1 MKTNLTKSDYFFWA
15 FIILITLYV
24 SLLVGDI
31 YLSIDGN
38 SFTAIA
44 ASISENFYLK
54 NPINIYTEYNN
65 LKELLIAQLITF
77 SILFSLMYFEI
88 DKKNKYHKKEKGSA
102 KFANDKDRKEYKL
115 NKEEENIIL
124 SNSEFLPLNMRLIYR
139 NTNVL
144 INGGSGTGK
153 SRYIV
158 KPNLMQCNCSY
169 IVTDP
174 KGELY
179 RDCAYMLEQNNYD
192 VKILNLKNPFYSDGY
207 NPFNY
212 MQGGTDIE
220 VLAES
225 IIKNTIGEKRQGDPF
240 WESSSKALLTA
251 ALFYVN
257 DLKEHKRNLPKVF
270 DIIIKGKQEDEMD
283 TNELDDIFAKLKEK
297 NPKHPALRYYDIFL
311 LAPKKTRN
319 SILISLATQLS
330 FLGSEEMRNILLDDT
345 MDLKNHKQKRAI
357 FVITPDS
364 HGAYDT
370 LAALFYTQMFQVLY
384 EVADKQKDGEL
395 EIHHELILD
404 EFANIG
410 KIPNFVKLVSTMRSR
425 KISVMPIIQNL
436 FQLKNLYEDNMNTI
450 IANCDSQVYLGGS
463 DQNNAKKISEKLGK
477 TTIKIKDSSSSKG
490 RNRSVTK
497 SRKTSERM
505 LMTTDEVLR
514 LDDKKELIFIRGY
527 KPFLSDKFDITRH
540 KNYKLINN
548 KNNYTSYEE
557 VYEKNRN
564 KKEYDKKVKK
574 EENNPENILENGTD
588 LLGKDKKI
596 NEVE

>member
-88 DKKNKYHKKEKGSA
+88 DKKNKYYKKEKGSA

-124 SNSEFLPLNMRLIYR
+124 SNSEFLPLDMRLIYR

-257 DLKEHKRNLPKVF
+257 DLKEHNRNLPKVF

-540 KNYKLINN
+540 KNYKLISN

-557 VYEKNRN
+557 VYDKNRN

>member
-1 MKTNLTKSDYFFWA
+1 
-15 FIILITLYV
+15 
-24 SLLVGDI
+24 
-31 YLSIDGN
+31 
-38 SFTAIA
+38 
-44 ASISENFYLK
+44 
-54 NPINIYTEYNN
+54 
-65 LKELLIAQLITF
+65 
-77 SILFSLMYFEI
+77 MYFEI

-124 SNSEFLPLNMRLIYR
+124 SNSEFLPLDMRLIYR

-540 KNYKLINN
+540 KNYKLISN

-557 VYEKNRN
+557 IYEKNRN

>member
-124 SNSEFLPLNMRLIYR
+124 SNSEFLPLNMKLIYR

-283 TNELDDIFAKLKEK
+283 TNELDDIFAELKEK

-540 KNYKLINN
+540 KNYKLISN

-557 VYEKNRN
+557 IYEKNRN

>member
-1 MKTNLTKSDYFFWA
+1 
-15 FIILITLYV
+15 
-24 SLLVGDI
+24 
-31 YLSIDGN
+31 
-38 SFTAIA
+38 
-44 ASISENFYLK
+44 
-54 NPINIYTEYNN
+54 
-65 LKELLIAQLITF
+65 
-77 SILFSLMYFEI
+77 
-88 DKKNKYHKKEKGSA
+88 
-102 KFANDKDRKEYKL
+102 
-115 NKEEENIIL
+115 
-124 SNSEFLPLNMRLIYR
+124 
-139 NTNVL
+139 
-144 INGGSGTGK
+144 
-153 SRYIV
+153 
-158 KPNLMQCNCSY
+158 
-169 IVTDP
+169 
-174 KGELY
+174 
-179 RDCAYMLEQNNYD
+179 
-192 VKILNLKNPFYSDGY
+192 
-207 NPFNY
+207 
-212 MQGGTDIE
+212 
-220 VLAES
+220 
-225 IIKNTIGEKRQGDPF
+225 
-240 WESSSKALLTA
+240 
-251 ALFYVN
+251 
-257 DLKEHKRNLPKVF
+257 
-270 DIIIKGKQEDEMD
+270 
-283 TNELDDIFAKLKEK
+283 
-297 NPKHPALRYYDIFL
+297 L

-514 LDDKKELIFIRGY
+514 LDDEKELIFIRGY

-540 KNYKLINN
+540 KNYKLISN

-588 LLGKDKKI
+588 LLGKDKEI
-596 NEVE
+596 NEVG

>member
-1 MKTNLTKSDYFFWA
+1 MKKQLTKKDYLFW
-15 FIILITLYV
+15 FIIVFITLYV
-24 SLLVGDI
+24 SLIAGDI
-31 YLSIDGN
+31 YLSIQGN
-38 SFTAIA
+38 SFSAIA
-44 ASISENFYLK
+44 NSISKNFKLQ
-54 NPINIYTEYNN
+54 NPLDIYKKYSN
-65 LKELLIAQLITF
+65 LKELLIAQLVTF
-77 SILFSLMYFEI
+77 SILFSLIYFEI
-88 DKKNKYHKKEKGSA
+88 DKKTAYHKQEKGSA
-102 KFANDKDRKEYKL
+102 EFATSKDRKEYKL
-115 NKEEENIIL
+115 DKKEGNIIL
-124 SNSEFLPLNMRLIYR
+124 SNSEFLPLNMQLIYR

-179 RDCAYMLEQNNYD
+179 RDCAYMLEKNNYD
-192 VKILNLKNPFYSDGY
+192 VKILNLKDPFFSDGY

-212 MQGGTDIE
+212 MKGGTDIE

-270 DIIIKGKQEDEMD
+270 DIIVKGKQEDEIEE
-283 TNELDDIFAKLKEK
+283 NELDLLFEKLKSKE
-297 NPKHPALRYYDIFL
+297 PEHPALRYYDIFL
-311 LAPKKTRN
+311 LAPKETRN

-330 FLGSEEMRNILLDDT
+330 FLGSSEMRNILLKDT
-345 MDLKNHKQKRAI
+345 MELKNHNQKRAI
-357 FVITPDS
+357 FLITPDS

-384 EVADKQKDGEL
+384 DVADKQKNGEL
-395 EIHHELILD
+395 AIHHELILD

-436 FQLKNLYEDNMNTI
+436 SQLKNLYKDNMNTI
-450 IANCDSQVYLGGS
+450 VANCDTQVYLGGS

-490 RNRSVTK
+490 TRSSVTK

-514 LDDKKELIFIRGY
+514 LDDEKELVFIRGF
-527 KPFLSDKFDITRH
+527 KAFLSDKYNITKH
-540 KNYKLINN
+540 KNYKLISNEKNHTFYEEKYKRN
-548 KNNYTSYEE
+548 KNQELYNKEIKKETNE
-557 VYEKNRN
+557 VDNMLEYGNELMNNRN
-564 KKEYDKKVKK
+564 G
-574 EENNPENILENGTD
+574 EEREE
-588 LLGKDKKI
+588 
-596 NEVE
+596 

>member
-15 FIILITLYV
+15 FIILITLYI

-283 TNELDDIFAKLKEK
+283 TNELDDIFAELKEK

-514 LDDKKELIFIRGY
+514 LDDEKELIFIRGY

-540 KNYKLINN
+540 KNYKLISN

-557 VYEKNRN
+557 IYEKNRN

-588 LLGKDKKI
+588 LLGKEKKI

>member
-514 LDDKKELIFIRGY
+514 LDDEKELIFIRGY

-540 KNYKLINN
+540 KNYKLISN

>member
-1 MKTNLTKSDYFFWA
+1 MKTNLTKSDYFFWS

-514 LDDKKELIFIRGY
+514 LDDEKELIFIRGY

-540 KNYKLINN
+540 KNYKLISN

-557 VYEKNRN
+557 VYDKNRN